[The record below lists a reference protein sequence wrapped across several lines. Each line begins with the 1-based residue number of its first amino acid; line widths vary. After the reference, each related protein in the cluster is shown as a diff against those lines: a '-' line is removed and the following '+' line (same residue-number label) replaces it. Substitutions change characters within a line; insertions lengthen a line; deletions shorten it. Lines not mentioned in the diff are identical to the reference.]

1 MIFSYDNPG
10 HHTFLNSI
18 HGALFFGVPSQGMA
32 IESLIPMV
40 RDQPNEELLKSLGP
54 GSEMLRR
61 QSIAFRKA
69 FDQQPQIAYFY
80 ERQKSP
86 IAKHVS
92 LSSHVGLDVH

>member
-1 MIFSYDNPG
+1 MIFSYDNPKN
-10 HHTFLNSI
+10 HAFLNSI

-40 RDQPNEELLKSLGP
+40 RGQPNEELLKSLGP

-69 FDQQPQIAYFY
+69 FDQRKIAYFY
-80 ERQKSP
+80 ERKKSP
-86 IAKHVS
+86 IAKYVS
-92 LSSHVGLDVH
+92 LSSHVSLDLH